1 MCVENVKSFV
11 WANSVRSEGE
21 QRKGAR
27 ARARVCVM
35 HSPRVRAAG
44 EHTPLAR
51 SVRGF
56 GLWRA
61 FASGACVRVCVCVYC
76 VWGGER
82 RVCDVCKERVRRYR
96 WHGLRVARFERLV
109 GGGGRGGAPC

>member
-61 FASGACVRVCVCVYC
+61 FASGACVCVSTVCG
-76 VWGGER
+76 GGER
-82 RVCDVCKERVRRYR
+82 RVCEVCKERVRRCR
-96 WHGLRVARFERLV
+96 WHGLRVARFELLG
-109 GGGGRGGAPC
+109 GGGGREGAPW